1 MDDLKKLTKAELIA
15 IITAKTLNEVRLTE
29 TVSRLQG
36 ELHLV
41 RRTSVSVTKS
51 ETHEQSVSFSVALSR
66 AREEAMR
73 TGRVVK
79 VCP

>member
-1 MDDLKKLTKAELIA
+1 MSDLKKLTKPELIA

-36 ELHLV
+36 ELHLI
-41 RRTSVSVTKS
+41 RRTSVSVTK
-51 ETHEQSVSFSVALSR
+51 TQEQSVSFSVALSM

-73 TGRVVK
+73 TGRVTK
-79 VCP
+79 VTL